1 MLQKQG
7 YPQIK
12 AIYASFFFLLQGPKH
27 STYLVSLSAAAF
39 GPHRRQNHDASFYE
53 SAVFWLQLLWKTS
66 INGWSTKPTTKLQL
80 FLAFTTYLTFF
91 FFPAAFQLV
100 IFLFPWISTRVF
112 WLRNHLLMLYFV
124 AQNEWVMLIFFSSNN
139 SNQRSE
145 LIIKIKF
152 LLQYPKDE
160 SYLHD

>member
-12 AIYASFFFLLQGPKH
+12 AIYASFFFTPRSKTFNVFGL
-27 STYLVSLSAAAF
+27 SVSAAAF

-53 SAVFWLQLLWKTS
+53 SAVFWLQLLGKTS
-66 INGWSTKPTTKLQL
+66 INGWSTKPTKLQL

-124 AQNEWVMLIFFSSNN
+124 AQNEWVMLIFFFNNN

>member
-12 AIYASFFFLLQGPKH
+12 AIYASFFFTPRSKTFNVFGL
-27 STYLVSLSAAAF
+27 SVSAAAF

-53 SAVFWLQLLWKTS
+53 SAVFWLQLLGKTS
-66 INGWSTKPTTKLQL
+66 INGWSTKPTKLQL

-91 FFPAAFQLV
+91 FLPCC
-100 IFLFPWISTRVF
+100 ISAGDFSLPLNFYEGVLIEKPSAHVVF
-112 WLRNHLLMLYFV
+112 CRAKRMSH
-124 AQNEWVMLIFFSSNN
+124 ADFFFNNN